1 MIWKQTNGHIVKLK
15 SDVGKTSSELNSF
28 KLEMDKHLIKQD
40 LKNKANMDLML
51 SRFQDM
57 ENKLEN
63 QLKSKFS
70 NEEADAALAKIDSSL
85 NKKQN

>member
-1 MIWKQTNGHIVKLK
+1 MK
-15 SDVGKTSSELNSF
+15 
-28 KLEMDKHLIKQD
+28 KHLIKQD
-40 LKNKANMDLML
+40 LQNKADMDLML

-70 NEEADAALAKIDSSL
+70 NEEADAALIK
-85 NKKQN
+85 